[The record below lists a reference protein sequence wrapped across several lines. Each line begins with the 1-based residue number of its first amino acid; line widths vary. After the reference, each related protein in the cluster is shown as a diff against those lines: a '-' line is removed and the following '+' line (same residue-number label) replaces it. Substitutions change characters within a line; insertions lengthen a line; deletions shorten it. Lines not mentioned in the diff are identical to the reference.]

1 LCIPNLE
8 ENLRQYW
15 AALRFGTEKSFVAP
29 DQSRVVASDAYKE
42 IPTDIG
48 IFEHSRFDASREHV
62 RNFLRLWGKIVTL
75 KNLEFLSRLVI

>member
-1 LCIPNLE
+1 MCIPNLE

-29 DQSRVVASDAYKE
+29 DQSRVVTSDAYKE

-48 IFEHSRFDASREHV
+48 IFEHSRFDLTYAQPRAGVEGLDVSQP
-62 RNFLRLWGKIVTL
+62 FG
-75 KNLEFLSRLVI
+75 